1 MKLVSDLSIQSNINS
16 NKIKANMP
24 TLLDFLNVKEND
36 IITGKIVEVNNK
48 GIILDVNGKLINAK
62 VEHDNLKD
70 QIKVGEVLDFKILT
84 LTNEKIELSHF
95 NSEEIKKDDSLIKA
109 ANELVSKLG
118 LEINEEN
125 KKIAQV
131 ILKNSIIP
139 SKEIFEKISNQ
150 LKSLKL
156 IQKEIQIFENNK
168 PQEHITKED
177 NKSSTLTKSQEV
189 AKQDIGESKFV
200 LKSSTIDELSVKND
214 KMPQNLLS
222 KDISILAK
230 EIISKALTF
239 KNISE
244 NDLKIMQKNIENPIE
259 KLALLNKV
267 KINTSFEA
275 LSLLNEFEMNKIDI
289 VKISSSILNKP
300 QINESKELISILKSI
315 IQENVAINNIE
326 DMINNL
332 KDNSINIKKL
342 EIESKKDGIIDN
354 NLNNFSKIISHD
366 KEITFFSFPFYNKEK
381 EFSVNIGIKNNSK
394 NNSDKQ
400 ETKIFIALETEYIG
414 NVKTYIVVTKSSID
428 LNFKVESKEILTD
441 FIESKDYLIKNLS
454 HLGKTINVSF
464 TQGQLQTVIDDI
476 TDFYEVKGSHFEM
489 KV

>member
-1 MKLVSDLSIQSNINS
+1 
-16 NKIKANMP
+16 
-24 TLLDFLNVKEND
+24 
-36 IITGKIVEVNNK
+36 
-48 GIILDVNGKLINAK
+48 
-62 VEHDNLKD
+62 
-70 QIKVGEVLDFKILT
+70 
-84 LTNEKIELSHF
+84 
-95 NSEEIKKDDSLIKA
+95 
-109 ANELVSKLG
+109 
-118 LEINEEN
+118 
-125 KKIAQV
+125 
-131 ILKNSIIP
+131 
-139 SKEIFEKISNQ
+139 
-150 LKSLKL
+150 
-156 IQKEIQIFENNK
+156 
-168 PQEHITKED
+168 
-177 NKSSTLTKSQEV
+177 
-189 AKQDIGESKFV
+189 
-200 LKSSTIDELSVKND
+200 
-214 KMPQNLLS
+214 
-222 KDISILAK
+222 
-230 EIISKALTF
+230 
-239 KNISE
+239 
-244 NDLKIMQKNIENPIE
+244 
-259 KLALLNKV
+259 
-267 KINTSFEA
+267 
-275 LSLLNEFEMNKIDI
+275 MNKIDI